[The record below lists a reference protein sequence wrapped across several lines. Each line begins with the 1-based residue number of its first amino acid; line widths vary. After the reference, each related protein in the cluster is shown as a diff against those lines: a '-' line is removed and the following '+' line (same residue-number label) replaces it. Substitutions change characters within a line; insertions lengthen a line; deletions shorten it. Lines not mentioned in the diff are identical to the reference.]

1 MPEVTL
7 VIIAPAGLV
16 TVWRWLSVSLLSTA
30 DATRLQQMPL
40 QLILY
45 FRDRAEVM
53 NSQEIS
59 VYNAVY
65 SAPVGGPHAYFTV
78 LCRTS
83 KTVPRAN
90 KWLKFVPEQ
99 YLHFKCFQWLILIH
113 CNICC
118 WSAKPIRCQH
128 TAQVFV
134 HCSTS
139 ASETKQVS
147 AFWVLVCYGRVCTQC
162 MRENI
167 QSKNLFLLTIPVAGV
182 IFCLLFNSTYN
193 K

>member
-78 LCRTS
+78 LCGTS

-90 KWLKFVPEQ
+90 KWLKFVLEQ

-118 WSAKPIRCQH
+118 WSAKPIRWQH

-139 ASETKQVS
+139 ASETKQVWGLLHSLS
-147 AFWVLVCYGRVCTQC
+147 A
-162 MRENI
+162 
-167 QSKNLFLLTIPVAGV
+167 
-182 IFCLLFNSTYN
+182 CLLRKSMHSMHERKHTIKEFVSVNNTSSRRN
-193 K
+193 FLPIV

>member
-7 VIIAPAGLV
+7 VITAPAGLV
-16 TVWRWLSVSLLSTA
+16 TVWMWLSPSLLSTA

-40 QLILY
+40 QLIWY

-78 LCRTS
+78 LCGTS

-90 KWLKFVPEQ
+90 KWLKFVLEQ
-99 YLHFKCFQWLILIH
+99 YLHFKCFQWLIH

-139 ASETKQVS
+139 ASEAKQV
-147 AFWVLVCYGRVCTQC
+147 WG
-162 MRENI
+162 
-167 QSKNLFLLTIPVAGV
+167 LLHLTE
-182 IFCLLFNSTYN
+182 CLSVTEECALNAWEKTYN
-193 K
+193 QGICFC